1 MSENN
6 HPAAYRMLII
16 VTTPKISE
24 MATKYFERKK
34 LPIHYIVNAVGTAP
48 SDIMDI
54 LGIGSPDKCII
65 VCMLPKTVSDVLLR
79 ELYVEL
85 MFGVPGN
92 GIAFTVPLNAAN
104 NKLMKIMNSISEDN
118 FNSCGKEELIMSEI
132 KRIMITAVINPGF
145 SDAVMKAAKS
155 AGAKGGTIIHARG
168 VSDEESIN
176 QWGLGLQEEKEIVM
190 IVAESQNKLAI
201 MEAISNQCGINTEAN
216 GFVTSMPIDTVIG
229 LRTGDN

>member
-6 HPAAYRMLII
+6 HPAAYRMLMI

-92 GIAFTVPLNAAN
+92 GIAFTCR
-104 NKLMKIMNSISEDN
+104 K
-118 FNSCGKEELIMSEI
+118 
-132 KRIMITAVINPGF
+132 
-145 SDAVMKAAKS
+145 
-155 AGAKGGTIIHARG
+155 
-168 VSDEESIN
+168 
-176 QWGLGLQEEKEIVM
+176 
-190 IVAESQNKLAI
+190 
-201 MEAISNQCGINTEAN
+201 
-216 GFVTSMPIDTVIG
+216 
-229 LRTGDN
+229 